1 MAANRGV
8 ACRSTI
14 VLRTKRCLSESSVG
28 ATATTVGRSIAR
40 AGLRRRWP
48 SSTAHWQKRRNAER
62 ALLRVRGARFVV
74 ARKFIYP
81 RTAVSVT
88 RTRWN
93 GVPPGCVA
101 SQATKL
107 RIVVRYVATVLGS
120 RAPNDAANSCKGGES
135 SPLMVI
141 DLLLTLGA
149 NDSPTRILR
158 QISSFDCFE
167 KRR

>member
-1 MAANRGV
+1 MAAKGGV
-8 ACRSTI
+8 TCCSTI
-14 VLRTKRCLSESSVG
+14 VLRTKRCFSESSVG

-48 SSTAHWQKRRNAER
+48 SSMAHWQKRRNAER

-74 ARKFIYP
+74 ARKSMYP

-88 RTRWN
+88 RPRWN
-93 GVPPGCVA
+93 GVPPVCVP
-101 SQATKL
+101 SHATKS

-135 SPLMVI
+135 LLLAVI
-141 DLLLTLGA
+141 HLLLTFA
-149 NDSPTRILR
+149 TNDSPTRISR
-158 QISSFDCFE
+158 QTSAFCLL
-167 KRR
+167 

>member
-1 MAANRGV
+1 MAGGT
-8 ACRSTI
+8 CS
-14 VLRTKRCLSESSVG
+14 CGSQ
-28 ATATTVGRSIAR
+28 GRPGKW

-74 ARKFIYP
+74 ARKSMYP

-93 GVPPGCVA
+93 GVPPCCVA

-120 RAPNDAANSCKGGES
+120 RAPNDAANSCNTEES
-135 SPLMVI
+135 SPLMGI

-158 QISSFDCFE
+158 QLSSFDCFE